1 MTRLYPLIVLIL
13 AACAGPALLNSVAR
27 NPDRGTEV
35 VSDLAY
41 GEAARQSLDL
51 YLPSDA
57 APGTQGDRPI
67 LMFVHGG
74 SWTDGDKD
82 AYAFAGKRFAAE
94 GYVTSVPSYRVLPDH
109 GYADFMAD
117 MASALALTLEE
128 AAARGGDPERV
139 FLVGHSAGAYNVVQ
153 LALAP
158 EFLAAEGL
166 TPDVIDAVAGLSGP
180 YDFLPLDP
188 GVTRDAFGGAD
199 DLDAT
204 QPVNRVTEGAPPM
217 LLVTGTDDTVVRPR
231 NADALAA
238 KLEAVGTPARVLRYD
253 GVDHVGPVVAVAFPK
268 RLPVVADVTAFF
280 AEHGSGLP
288 PFGTDEGDGS

>member
-1 MTRLYPLIVLIL
+1 MTRLYPLIVLAL
-13 AACAGPALLNSVAR
+13 AACAGPSLLNTVAR

-35 VSDLAY
+35 AADIAY
-41 GEAARQSLDL
+41 GEAVRQSLDL

-57 APGTQGDRPI
+57 APGVPGDRPV

-94 GYVTSVPSYRVLPDH
+94 GFVTSVPSYRVLPDH
-109 GYADFMAD
+109 DYDDFMAD
-117 MASALALTLEE
+117 MASALATTLRE
-128 AAARGGDPERV
+128 AAGRGGDPERV
-139 FLVGHSAGAYNVVQ
+139 FLVGHSAGAYNAVQ

-166 TPDVIDAVAGLSGP
+166 TPGVIDAVAGLSGP

-188 GVTRDAFGGAD
+188 GVAQDAFGGAD
-199 DLDAT
+199 DIAAN

-231 NADALAA
+231 NADALAE
-238 KLEAVGTPARVLRYD
+238 KLEAVGTPVRVVRYE
-253 GVDHVGPVVAVAFPK
+253 GADHAKPVVAIAFTG

-288 PFGTDEGDGS
+288 VGTGS

>member
-1 MTRLYPLIVLIL
+1 MARLYPLLIL
-13 AACAGPALLNSVAR
+13 AVSACAGPALLNSVAR

-35 VSDLAY
+35 VADIAY
-41 GEAARQSLDL
+41 GEAARQRLDL

-57 APGTQGDRPI
+57 APGTPGDRPV

-82 AYAFAGKRFAAE
+82 AYAFAGKRFASE
-94 GYVTSVPSYRVLPDH
+94 GFVTSVPSYRVLPEHD
-109 GYADFMAD
+109 YDDFMAD
-117 MASALALTLEE
+117 MASALATTMRE
-128 AAARGGDPERV
+128 AGGRGGDPERV

-158 EFLAAEGL
+158 EFLAEAGL
-166 TPDVIDAVAGLSGP
+166 TPDAISAVAGLSGP
-180 YDFLPLDP
+180 YNFLPLDP
-188 GVTRDAFGGAD
+188 GVTQDAFGGAD

-204 QPVNRVTEGAPPM
+204 QPVNRVAEGAPPM

-238 KLEAVGTPARVLRYD
+238 RLEAVGTPAQVVRYE
-253 GVDHVGPVVAVAFPK
+253 GADHVKPVVAIAFPR
-268 RLPVVADVTAFF
+268 RLPVVADITDFF

-288 PFGTDEGDGS
+288 PSRPVGNGS